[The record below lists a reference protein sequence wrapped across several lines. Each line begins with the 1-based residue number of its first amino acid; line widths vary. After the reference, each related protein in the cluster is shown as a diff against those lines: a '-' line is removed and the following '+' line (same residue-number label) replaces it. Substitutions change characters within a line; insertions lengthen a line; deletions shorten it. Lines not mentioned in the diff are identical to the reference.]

1 MSYFRSI
8 ISLNA
13 QQTKMNRRIR
23 IPRQYVFH
31 RTETVGLGSSSLA
44 SLAGWDALCTGEFW
58 ACVLVSLVFR
68 SKVYVVMSC
77 GSGADLA
84 FACVPFFSF
93 FGIIVCLKAYVC
105 LSCGSF
111 WIRKEANQMNV
122 FSICLDGSTRIIQLP
137 PHHLPS

>member
-1 MSYFRSI
+1 
-8 ISLNA
+8 
-13 QQTKMNRRIR
+13 MNRRIR

-44 SLAGWDALCTGEFW
+44 SLAGWDALCTREFW

-68 SKVYVVMSC
+68 LNVYIVMSC

-93 FGIIVCLKAYVC
+93 FWDYSLPKSVR

-111 WIRKEANQMNV
+111 GFAKK
-122 FSICLDGSTRIIQLP
+122 LTR
-137 PHHLPS
+137 